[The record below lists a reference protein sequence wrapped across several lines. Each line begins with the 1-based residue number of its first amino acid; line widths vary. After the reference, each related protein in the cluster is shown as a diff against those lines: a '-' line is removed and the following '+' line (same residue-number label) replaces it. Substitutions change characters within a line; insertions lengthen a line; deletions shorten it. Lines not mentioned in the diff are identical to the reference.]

1 MSSPRMDIRNSGS
14 IPKSKYPVIVYIVH
28 KCNDNALTLVISR
41 TPKRLK
47 TSYESTSEKAALK
60 ATQDEFKIPFQCPD
74 LQRPLVLLSGAKIR
88 TISEI
93 FTYKLVFS
101 I

>member
-60 ATQDEFKIPFQCPD
+60 RRKTNSKYHFSVQTFKD
-74 LQRPLVLLSGAKIR
+74 RLLYYLVQRYELFPKFLLIH
-88 TISEI
+88 
-93 FTYKLVFS
+93 
-101 I
+101 